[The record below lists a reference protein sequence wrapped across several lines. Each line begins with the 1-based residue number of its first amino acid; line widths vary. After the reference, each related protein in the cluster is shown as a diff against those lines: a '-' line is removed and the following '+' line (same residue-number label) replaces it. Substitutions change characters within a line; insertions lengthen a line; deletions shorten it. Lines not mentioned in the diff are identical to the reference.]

1 MYGLPFLDSAS
12 VLRRVH
18 AETTRVE
25 PMHLDVREITD
36 SVYEQGC
43 PLQSLVER
51 AEHGLWKV
59 ESKR

>member
-1 MYGLPFLDSAS
+1 M
-12 VLRRVH
+12 
-18 AETTRVE
+18 RVE
-25 PMHLDVREITD
+25 PVHLDVREITD
-36 SVYEQGC
+36 TVYEQGS